1 MNKEQEQLLRQ
12 LAQMGDV
19 VFVKKTEN
27 SRDAFAYHFS
37 LLDIEGLDT
46 ILSDK
51 YYYDGVTKSHYINLI
66 KNQFERLKAEGI
78 HNLKIIPGVC
88 YGCKNGCS
96 GFTFFDEN
104 KGFYMDFVV
113 EVKNSEIINFIE
125 CFDLKNEVEVSNKRE
140 QIVIKPFKMDIDM
153 NNLPF

>member
-51 YYYDGVTKSHYINLI
+51 NYYDGVTKSHYINLI
-66 KNQFERLKAEGI
+66 KIQFERLKEEGI
-78 HNLKIIPGVC
+78 QNLKIIPGVC

-96 GFTFFDEN
+96 GFTFLDEN

-113 EVKNSEIINFIE
+113 EVKNSEITNFIE

-140 QIVIKPFKMDIDM
+140 QIVIKPFTIDFD
-153 NNLPF
+153 NLPFK

>member
-51 YYYDGVTKSHYINLI
+51 NYYDGVTKSHYINLI
-66 KNQFERLKAEGI
+66 KIQFERLKAEGI

-96 GFTFFDEN
+96 GFTFVDEN

-140 QIVIKPFKMDIDM
+140 QIVIKPFKIDFD
-153 NNLPF
+153 NLPFK

>member
-51 YYYDGVTKSHYINLI
+51 NYYDGVTKSHYINLI
-66 KNQFERLKAEGI
+66 KIQFERLKVEGI

-96 GFTFFDEN
+96 GFTFLDEN

-140 QIVIKPFKMDIDM
+140 QIVIKPFKIDFD
-153 NNLPF
+153 NLPFK

>member
-37 LLDIEGLDT
+37 LLDIEGLDS

-51 YYYDGVTKSHYINLI
+51 NYYDGVTKSHYINLI
-66 KNQFERLKAEGI
+66 KIQFERLKAEGI

-96 GFTFFDEN
+96 GFTFLDEN

-113 EVKNSEIINFIE
+113 EVKNSEITNFIE

-140 QIVIKPFKMDIDM
+140 QIVIKPFKIDFD
-153 NNLPF
+153 NLPFK

>member
-1 MNKEQEQLLRQ
+1 MDTEKKKLIDQFS
-12 LAQMGDV
+12 AMGDV
-19 VFVKKTEN
+19 VFLKKFEN

-46 ILSDK
+46 ILSDEN
-51 YYYDGVTKSHYINLI
+51 YYDGVTKSHYINLI
-66 KNQFERLKAEGI
+66 KNQFESLKAEGI

-96 GFTFFDEN
+96 GFTFLDEN

-113 EVKNSEIINFIE
+113 EVKNSEIINFME
-125 CFDLKNEVEVSNKRE
+125 CFDLKNDVEVSNKRE
-140 QIVIKPFKMDIDM
+140 QIVIKPYKMDIDM
-153 NNLPF
+153 DNLPF

>member
-51 YYYDGVTKSHYINLI
+51 NYYDGVTKSHYINLI
-66 KNQFERLKAEGI
+66 KIQFERLKAEGI

-96 GFTFFDEN
+96 GFTFLDEN
-104 KGFYMDFVV
+104 KGLYMDLVV

-140 QIVIKPFKMDIDM
+140 QIVIKPFKIDFD
-153 NNLPF
+153 NLPFK